1 MNLKSLTNKIKLFHQ
16 QYKEEVALVFDVE
29 FDQLENNLRRIT
41 PKNDYFNEKNKLILP
56 SLGKGREDEFL
67 DNFLPNTR
75 LIIAPKIAGC
85 TIALSYENGLLTKAI
100 SKEGKDL
107 TNAIRTVENIPQSI
121 SARSTFHVRGEL
133 YGRGLTPANS
143 KKLAAGL
150 LSRRNSDGKVLSFCS
165 FQILNGELNYFSSLQ
180 VLERLGF
187 EIPETEFTN
196 YTSDVEHYRLF
207 WKEGKLFSNYPTDG
221 IVLTVNSRKLQKQL
235 ENKYGTCRE
244 WQYAI
249 KD

>member
-1 MNLKSLTNKIKLFHQ
+1 MNLKSLANKVKFLDQ
-16 QYKEEVALVFDVE
+16 QYRQGSPLVSDQK
-29 FDQLENNLRRIT
+29 FDQLENNLRRIA
-41 PKNDYFNEKNKLILP
+41 PKDDYFNQKLVLP

-67 DNFLPNTR
+67 KKLLPDTR
-75 LIIAPKIAGC
+75 LIISPKIDGC
-85 TIALSYENGLLTKAI
+85 AIALKYENGTLKKAI
-100 SKEGKDL
+100 SKKGKDF
-107 TNAIRTVENIPQSI
+107 TNAIRTVKNIPQSI
-121 SARSTFHVRGEL
+121 STRSTLHVKGEL
-133 YGRGLTPANS
+133 YGRGLPPANS
-143 KKLAAGL
+143 QRLAAKL
-150 LSRRNSDGKVLSFCS
+150 LKKRFPDGQGLSFCS
-165 FQILNGELNYFSSLQ
+165 FQILNAELNYFSSLK

-196 YTSDVEHYRLF
+196 YTSDVEQYRIF

-235 ENKYGTCRE
+235 ENRYINCPE